1 MFRAASEGK
10 ILVHGHRGA
19 RAYAP
24 MNTIPSFATAIRQ
37 KADGIELDVQ
47 LTADGHLVVI
57 HDFTVDGTTDG
68 SGAVKDLV
76 FGKLR
81 EFNAAAKF
89 SPTAK
94 PLAESVPESFGRVV
108 IPTLDEVFAFVR
120 DSAGPDFMVNVEI
133 KAPYCDAAGVEIPS
147 GPAGIEKAV
156 ADSIARYGME
166 NRVIISSFN
175 PPSLKRFKALCP
187 QIPIGF
193 LVEENVPVDTTR
205 LMSGTAYEAWHPRFS
220 MVTPDNT
227 ERERRTGRVINVW
240 TVNDE
245 AETRRLASL
254 GVAGIIT
261 DRPDLIRSC
270 LNRE

>member
-1 MFRAASEGK
+1 MFKAAREGR

-24 MNTIPSFATAIRQ
+24 MNTLPSFGTAIRQ

-89 SPTAK
+89 LPMAK
-94 PLAESVPESFGRVV
+94 PLEESIPENFGKVP
-108 IPTLDEVFAFVR
+108 IPTLDEVFTLVR

-133 KAPYCDAAGVEIPS
+133 KAPYCDADAAETPS
-147 GPAGIEKAV
+147 GPAGIEQAV
-156 ADSIARYGME
+156 ADSIARFGMAD
-166 NRVIISSFN
+166 RVIISSFN
-175 PPSLKRFKALCP
+175 PPTLKRFKALCP

-205 LMSGTAYEAWHPRFS
+205 LMSGTAHEAWHPRFS
-220 MVTPDNT
+220 MVRPDNT
-227 ERERRTGRVINVW
+227 EREHRSGRIINAW

-245 AETRRLASL
+245 AEALRLAGL

-261 DRPDLIRSC
+261 DRPDLIRAC
-270 LNRE
+270 LFRK

>member
-1 MFRAASEGK
+1 MFKAALGGK

-24 MNTIPSFATAIRQ
+24 MNTIPSFALAIGQ

-68 SGAVKDLV
+68 SGAVRELV

-89 SPTAK
+89 APMAK
-94 PLAESVPESFGRVV
+94 PLEGSIPKTFGQVP
-108 IPTLDEVFAFVR
+108 IPTLDEVFALVC

-133 KAPYCDAAGVEIPS
+133 KAPYCDAYGAEAPS
-147 GPAGIEKAV
+147 GPPGIEQAV
-156 ADSIARYGME
+156 ADSIARYGMA

-175 PPSLKRFKALCP
+175 PPTLKRFKALCP
-187 QIPIGF
+187 HIPVGF
-193 LVEENVPVDTTR
+193 LIEENVPVDTTR
-205 LMSGTAYEAWHPRFS
+205 LMSGITHEAWHPRFS
-220 MVTPDNT
+220 MVTPDNA
-227 ERERRTGRVINVW
+227 EREHLEGRIMNVW

-245 AETRRLASL
+245 AETLRLAGM

-270 LNRE
+270 LIRK

>member
-1 MFRAASEGK
+1 MFKAALEGR

-24 MNTIPSFATAIRQ
+24 MNTIPSFAFAIAQ

-47 LTADGHLVVI
+47 LTSDRKLVVI

-68 SGAVKDLV
+68 TGAVKELV

-89 SPTAK
+89 TPMAT
-94 PLAESVPESFGRVV
+94 PLAGSVPESFGKVA
-108 IPTLDEVFAFVR
+108 IPTLDEVFTLVR

-133 KAPYCDAAGVEIPS
+133 KAPYCDASGAETPS
-147 GPAGIEKAV
+147 GNTGIEQAV
-156 ADSIARYGME
+156 ADSIARYAME

-175 PPSLKRFKALCP
+175 PPTLKRFKKLCP
-187 QIPIGF
+187 HIPVGF
-193 LVEENVPVDTTR
+193 LVEENVPVDTTH
-205 LMSGTAYEAWHPRFS
+205 LVSDLAYEAWHPRFS
-220 MVTPDNT
+220 MVTPENA
-227 ERERRTGRVINVW
+227 EKERRGNRIINVW
-240 TVNDE
+240 TVNDT
-245 AETRRLASL
+245 AQALRLAGL
-254 GVAGIIT
+254 GVAGIIS

-270 LNRE
+270 LNLA